1 LLELLAEPNV
11 GLCMWLMRNCG
22 LPSVFAISYFFR
34 RPATLRKLQ
43 AFAACLWIMYGIAIG
58 ALPVIV
64 ANVIVAGAALY
75 SSCRGAGST
84 PMVGVAPMGG
94 QVKRSE
100 PDGA

>member
-1 LLELLAEPNV
+1 MTNV
-11 GLCMWLMRNCG
+11 NMIGWVATA
-22 LPSVFAISYFFR
+22 VFAISYFFR